1 MKKNISV
8 FALLALLLSLA
19 VAAQQQPTA
28 YSLVHSTANPKHVD
42 SIKAAIRGI
51 DAHVFQPYQ
60 FRTIKYR
67 LLTPLSV
74 GRNKRYPLVLVL
86 HGSGAVGTDNISQL
100 GILAKMWAMQDI
112 RKDYP
117 AYVVAPQFPERSSN
131 YVMDSIRGMLVSVP
145 GPNTNTVLQLID
157 SLKQVLSVDTNRI
170 YVIGFSMGASSVYNS
185 IGLRPGLFAAGVAVS
200 GIPDFNHLPVLA
212 STPLWTIHGN
222 ADHENPFRTDSLLQ
236 QTLRGSRQRFW
247 EADQL
252 GHEIYSELYTTAIL
266 PAWLFSQQ
274 R

>member
-1 MKKNISV
+1 MKKYASA
-8 FALLALLLSLA
+8 FTLLALLLSIA
-19 VAAQQQPTA
+19 VTAQQQPQA

-42 SIKAAIRGI
+42 SIKTAIRGI
-51 DAHVFQPYQ
+51 DEHVFQPYQ
-60 FRTIKYR
+60 FRTVKYR
-67 LLTPLSV
+67 LLTPLPAD
-74 GRNKRYPLVLVL
+74 RNKRYPLVLVL

-100 GILAKMWAMQDI
+100 GILAKMWARQDI

-131 YVMDSIRGMLVSVP
+131 YVMDSSRGVLVSVP

-157 SLKQVLSVDTNRI
+157 SLKKVLPVDARRI

-185 IGLRPGLFAAGVAVS
+185 IGLRPDLFAAGVAVS
-200 GIPDFNHLPVLA
+200 GIPDFNHLPALA
-212 STPLWTIHGN
+212 ATPLWTIHGN
-222 ADHENPFRTDSLLQ
+222 ADYENPFRTDSLLRH
-236 QTLRGSRQRFW
+236 TLHGSRLRFW

-266 PAWLFSQQ
+266 PAWLFGH
-274 R
+274 RR